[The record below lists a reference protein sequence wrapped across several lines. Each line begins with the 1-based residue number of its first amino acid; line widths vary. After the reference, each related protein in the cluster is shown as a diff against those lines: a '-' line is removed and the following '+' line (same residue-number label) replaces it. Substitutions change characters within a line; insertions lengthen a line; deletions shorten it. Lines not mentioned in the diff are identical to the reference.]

1 MKIVINEK
9 QEKLIYNTI
18 LNEAM
23 SDKFSFEELQTINT
37 FRGRYNYCLSTLGPT
52 QGKGSS
58 RVIFQLSD
66 GKVLKLAL
74 NNKGIAQ
81 NEVECDWGLQSYNIV
96 PKLYD
101 ETDTTNY
108 YYLVSEY
115 VLPAKKQD
123 FKHVFNFTFETF
135 CRCLVSIENWYN
147 PNARHYISPMD
158 DASLEI
164 LLNDSDELSPFY
176 NYITNYQPPI
186 GDMLRI
192 SNYGMT
198 NRNGKPQIVLLDS
211 GLNNNVYNS
220 YYK

>member
-1 MKIVINEK
+1 
-9 QEKLIYNTI
+9 
-18 LNEAM
+18 
-23 SDKFSFEELQTINT
+23 
-37 FRGRYNYCLSTLGPT
+37 
-52 QGKGSS
+52 
-58 RVIFQLSD
+58 
-66 GKVLKLAL
+66 
-74 NNKGIAQ
+74 
-81 NEVECDWGLQSYNIV
+81 
-96 PKLYD
+96 
-101 ETDTTNY
+101 
-108 YYLVSEY
+108 
-115 VLPAKKQD
+115 
-123 FKHVFNFTFETF
+123 
-135 CRCLVSIENWYN
+135 VSIENWYN